1 MTILLASVLA
11 ATFAAA
17 QAPSPCA
24 PVAGI
29 GCVYVPAK
37 AAEDGSAPLFVYF
50 RGWVNGYNGS
60 VPVAER
66 LKSSRTAFTSYDLGR
81 AADAA
86 GAVLLVTGSSDAA
99 VLDADVDALE
109 KQVGRRF
116 TRLIL
121 ASHSGGYAGLNASL
135 PQKRAVARVIMLDDF
150 YFNDGPDSLAHRV
163 AALVDKGAVCDGFYT
178 PHNKVRWEQRFKPY
192 LTCPVEAFGP
202 NDHDAKVKECLR
214 GYATTGTCR

>member
-1 MTILLASVLA
+1 MTIILASILA

-17 QAPSPCA
+17 QTPSACA

-37 AAEDGSAPLFVYF
+37 AAEDGSAPLMIYF
-50 RGWVNGYNGS
+50 RGWVKPWNGS
-60 VPVAER
+60 VPVTER
-66 LKSSRTAFTSYDLGR
+66 LKSSQTAFSSYGLDR

-99 VLDADVDALE
+99 VLDADIDALE
-109 KQVGRRF
+109 KQVGRKIS
-116 TRLIL
+116 RLIL
-121 ASHSGGYAGLNASL
+121 SAHSGGYVGLNASL

-163 AALVDKGAVCDGFYT
+163 ALLVDKGAVCDGFYT
-178 PHNKVRWEQRFKPY
+178 PHNKDRWEQRFKPF

-202 NDHDAKVKECLR
+202 NDHDLKVKECLS